1 VLLIIA
7 IVLALIFL
15 PWPWSLS
22 VIIAVAIFEL
32 SLMTFG
38 IRYTRRRR
46 ATVGVQTLVGTTAEV
61 ITPLTPKGQVRLN
74 GEIWEAHA
82 TRSHAQG
89 ETVRVLAVNGLTLE
103 VD

>member
-1 VLLIIA
+1 MLLILA

-15 PWPWSLS
+15 PWPWSLA
-22 VIIAVAIFEL
+22 VIVAVAIFEL

-46 ATVGVQTLVGTTAEV
+46 AAVGVETLVGETAEA
-61 ITPLTPKGQVRLN
+61 ITALTPNGQVRLN
-74 GEIWEAHA
+74 GEIWEAHSS
-82 TRSHAQG
+82 RVHASG
-89 ETVRVLAVNGLTLE
+89 ETVRVRAVNGLTLE